1 MFTRKLLGGLALAA
15 AVANADNN
23 QNCHSV
29 KGTDSVF
36 DLTRLENRTTDYY
49 ERTGFN
55 FNGNVSWNYC
65 SEAYPGIYARYKNG
79 STDETLANTEL
90 VNATDKLN
98 NSGNVIGVS
107 FYSTSDTVCRDNSQK
122 ALVIR
127 TELTCDEDKTDEPV
141 SSDFS
146 VSYSD
151 CGYTVVLS
159 HAAGCPYDPTPLSS
173 NADEENL
180 ALGPTFRSGKQIGKV
195 SKKQLADIEAERTEF
210 DRKSVSFSSSR
221 KIGGN
226 VEGYYGLEWVF
237 GGTETPYT
245 TTFRSGKI

>member
-98 NSGNVIGVS
+98 SFGDVIGVS
-107 FYSTSDTVCRDNSQK
+107 FYSTSQTVCRDNS
-122 ALVIR
+122 
-127 TELTCDEDKTDEPV
+127 
-141 SSDFS
+141 
-146 VSYSD
+146 
-151 CGYTVVLS
+151 
-159 HAAGCPYDPTPLSS
+159 
-173 NADEENL
+173 
-180 ALGPTFRSGKQIGKV
+180 
-195 SKKQLADIEAERTEF
+195 
-210 DRKSVSFSSSR
+210 
-221 KIGGN
+221 
-226 VEGYYGLEWVF
+226 
-237 GGTETPYT
+237 
-245 TTFRSGKI
+245 